1 MRYLT
6 RNAYIYMA
14 ISSESFCSSALN
26 AFILMLKNSAKFAF
40 VEGFSDVFMFIAKV
54 CISVFSTVTS
64 LFIMRWTLSD
74 NPISSPIVPALIIL
88 MIAFIVAGIF
98 VSIFDAAAN
107 TILQCYL
114 IDVDIDKQLHIDSS
128 HVPQGLRQ
136 FLKSMAIEQPKSKKE

>member
-40 VEGFSDVFMFIAKV
+40 VEGFSDVFMFIAKI

-64 LFIMRWTLSD
+64 M
-74 NPISSPIVPALIIL
+74 LIL
-88 MIAFIVAGIF
+88 
-98 VSIFDAAAN
+98 
-107 TILQCYL
+107 TYTT
-114 IDVDIDKQLHIDSS
+114 
-128 HVPQGLRQ
+128 
-136 FLKSMAIEQPKSKKE
+136 